1 MHHSLKSVGEWL
13 RSVLVGHRNYY
24 GVPGNM
30 PRVKEFYCA
39 AIKLWLHVIRR
50 RSQKGAD
57 VWPWKR
63 FLRLVE
69 RMIPRPRVAH
79 PFPDARFAA
88 KHSR

>member
-13 RSVLVGHRNYY
+13 RSVLTGHRNYY
-24 GVPGNM
+24 GIPGNM
-30 PRVKEFYCA
+30 YRVKEVYCA
-39 AIKLWLHVIRR
+39 ALKLWLHVIRR

-69 RMIPRPRVAH
+69 RMIPRLRVAH
-79 PFPDARFAA
+79 PFPEARFVANY
-88 KHSR
+88 SR